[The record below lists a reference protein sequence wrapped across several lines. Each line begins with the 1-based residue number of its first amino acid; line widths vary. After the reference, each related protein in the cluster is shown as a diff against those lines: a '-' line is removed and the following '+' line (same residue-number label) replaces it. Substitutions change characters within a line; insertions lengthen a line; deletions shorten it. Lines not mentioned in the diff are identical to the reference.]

1 MACPCHEPAVFGH
14 LECDL
19 APRGHVSE
27 HAARLR
33 RAMVLNQEMDWRK
46 EAVAEVNRTMPHRS
60 QLVKD
65 MLNGR
70 LRYSLE

>member
-1 MACPCHEPAVFGH
+1 MGCGCHEPAVFGH
-14 LECDL
+14 LECEL
-19 APRGHVSE
+19 APRGHMSV

-33 RAMVLNQEMDWRK
+33 RAMVRKQEMDWRK

-65 MLNGR
+65 RLNGR
-70 LRYSLE
+70 WWYGWD